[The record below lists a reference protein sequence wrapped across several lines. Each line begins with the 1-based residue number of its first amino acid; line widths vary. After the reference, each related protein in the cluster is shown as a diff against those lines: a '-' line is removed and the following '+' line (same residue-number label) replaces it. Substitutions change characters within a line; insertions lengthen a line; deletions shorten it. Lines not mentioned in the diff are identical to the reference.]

1 MRSVATIVCATTL
14 SLLMAACASAAPPAE
29 DMSSPPL
36 RCEFQQG
43 AWCIAE
49 GAYVVTRSLSSDR
62 VHDRTWSLRGRFRQE
77 SELLINE
84 VNGCKSGYAD
94 GLTLLNYESSVEMQ
108 GARRDRMKVRLK
120 SDGTCDLEFLIPS
133 FDGDPM
139 EWAFSTGL
147 TLIRACKDAEC
158 TSLPLADLKS
168 QVEGKFKDPSKAN

>member
-1 MRSVATIVCATTL
+1 MQTLGMGCATAL
-14 SLLMAACASAAPPAE
+14 SFLMVACASAAPPAP
-29 DMSSPPL
+29 DAGSPPL
-36 RCEFQQG
+36 HCEFRQG

-49 GAYVVTRSLSSDR
+49 GAYVVTRTLSADR
-62 VHDRTWSLRGRFRQE
+62 VHDRTWSLRGRFRPE

-94 GLTLLNYESSVEMQ
+94 ELTLLSYESSVEIG

-147 TLIRACKDAEC
+147 TLARGCTDAEC
-158 TSLPLADLKS
+158 TPLPLNELKS
-168 QVEGKFKDPSKAN
+168 QVEGQFKHSAD